1 MADHLYSRIHAAN
14 DDEEIVITGMAG
26 RFPNSNHVAEFR
38 DNLYNKVMKAP
49 RVKFRSFKFHSKFI
63 KVRSPKLI

>member
-1 MADHLYSRIHAAN
+1 MADHMYSRIHAPC

-38 DNLYNKVMKAP
+38 DNLYNKVMTNRYSRLNTSAP
-49 RVKFRSFKFHSKFI
+49 V
-63 KVRSPKLI
+63 